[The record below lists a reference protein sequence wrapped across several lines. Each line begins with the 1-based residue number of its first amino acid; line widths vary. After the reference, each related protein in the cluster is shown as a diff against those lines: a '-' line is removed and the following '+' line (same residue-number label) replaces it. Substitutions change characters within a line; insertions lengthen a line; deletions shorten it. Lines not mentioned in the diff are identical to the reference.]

1 MRNPL
6 STLSLDRLRRRT
18 SVKWREFPDDVLPLW
33 VAEMDVDP
41 VEPIKKALVD
51 ALELGD
57 TGYPAGTAYQEA
69 LAAFAKKR
77 WDWDLPVDRTA
88 LVPDVMLGAV
98 ELIKLVSGPGAPV
111 IVSPPVY
118 PPFYRFIRSAGRAVV
133 EAPLKKA
140 RLDLDLLERT
150 FRHVKADR
158 PVYLLCN
165 PQNPTGTVHTAG
177 ELTALAELAAHH
189 GVRVIADEIHA
200 PVVSGSARFVP
211 YVSVDP
217 RGMSLMS
224 ASKGWNLAAVRAA
237 VAIAGTDELAD
248 LPEEVGD
255 GPSHFG
261 AIAHAAAFREGG
273 DWLDALLGGLD
284 ENRALL
290 GALLAEHLPEIGYTP
305 SEATFLAWL
314 DCRAISD
321 DPAAFFLERA
331 RVALVPGADFGSGGE
346 GHVRFNLGTSPEIIT
361 EAVRRM
367 AAAARG

>member
-6 STLSLDRLRRRT
+6 SALSLDRLRQRT
-18 SVKWREFPDDVLPLW
+18 SVKWREFPGDVLPLW

-41 VEPIKKALVD
+41 AEPVKKALVD

-88 LVPDVMLGAV
+88 LVSDVMLGAV

-118 PPFYRFIRSAGRAVV
+118 PPFYLFVRSAGRAVV
-133 EAPLKKA
+133 EAPLHDG

-165 PQNPTGTVHTAG
+165 PQNPTGTVHTAE
-177 ELTALAELAAHH
+177 ELTALARLAEEH
-189 GVRVIADEIHA
+189 GVRVVADEIHA
-200 PVVSGSARFVP
+200 PLVATTSKFVP
-211 YVSVDP
+211 YLSVDP
-217 RGMSLMS
+217 RGLSLMS

-237 VAIAGTDELAD
+237 VATSNTDELAA
-248 LPEEVGD
+248 LPEEVSH

-261 AIAHAAAFREGG
+261 TIAHAAALREGG
-273 DWLDALLGGLD
+273 EWLDAVLAGLA
-284 ENRALL
+284 ENRVLL
-290 GALLAEHLPEIGYTP
+290 RDLLAEHLPEIGYTP

-321 DPAAFFLERA
+321 DPAAFFVERA
-331 RVALVPGADFGSGGE
+331 RVALMPGAGFGSGGE
-346 GHVRFNLGTSPEIIT
+346 GHVRLNIGTSPEIIT

-367 AAAARG
+367 AAAVRG

>member
-1 MRNPL
+1 MLNPL
-6 STLSLDRLRRRT
+6 SQVSLERLRRRT
-18 SVKWREFPDDVLPLW
+18 SVKWRQFPDDVLPLW

-41 VEPIKKALVD
+41 AEPIKQALVD

-69 LAAFAKKR
+69 LAAFARER
-77 WDWDLPVDRTA
+77 WGWDLPVERAA
-88 LVPDVMLGAV
+88 LVSDVMLGAV
-98 ELIKLVSGPGAPV
+98 ELIKLVSGPGDPV

-118 PPFYRFIRSAGRAVV
+118 PPFYLFVRSLGRAVI
-133 EAPLKKA
+133 EAPLTNG
-140 RLDLDLLERT
+140 RLDLGVIERT

-177 ELTALAELAAHH
+177 ELTALAELARTY

-200 PVVSGSARFVP
+200 PLVSRSARFVP
-211 YVSVDP
+211 YLSVDDQ
-217 RGMSLMS
+217 GMCLMS
-224 ASKGWNLAAVRAA
+224 ASKGWNLAAMRAA
-237 VAIAGTDELAD
+237 VAVANTDDLAR
-248 LPEEVGD
+248 LPEEVSH

-261 AIAHAAAFREGG
+261 TIAHAAAFTHGG
-273 DWLDALLGGLD
+273 EWLDALLDGLD
-284 ENRALL
+284 ENRKLL
-290 GALLAEHLPEIGYTP
+290 KTLLTEHLPEIGYEP

-321 DPAAFFLERA
+321 DPAAFFVERGK
-331 RVALVPGADFGSGGE
+331 VALMSGREFGSGGE

-367 AAAARG
+367 AASR